1 MEVGCNYSPEL
12 MTLLRQDQAKVDWLK
27 LTNIFEIEKEIDDIE
42 KAIRENQI
50 FVKRMLPHILND
62 IGCSYIVQLRHMT
75 ETKLRELVLRV
86 KCPHIASHLWIDSR
100 KKKHTTAQFK
110 GGSIMKFIKR
120 NALRFSSS
128 LGDCPLLLEN
138 VPYHGE
144 GEFAEII
151 SNPLFYNSIHSQIP
165 KINLLLDIAHAKIT
179 AHFLRI
185 DVSEFMDRFFLD
197 TVREIHVS
205 GSNLIQEEGKTHTH
219 YGMKN
224 DDYETLHKILRATP
238 NVKIVTLE
246 YSGTGENYRCK
257 TPHDIGELRE
267 QLIELRSIVEGRF
280 SKSEMA

>member
-1 MEVGCNYSPEL
+1 MEIGCNYSPEL
-12 MTLLRQDQAKVDWLK
+12 MTLLQQDQAKVDWPK

-42 KAIRENQI
+42 KAILENQI
-50 FVKRMLPHILND
+50 FVKGMLPHILND
-62 IGCSYIVQLRHMT
+62 ISCSDIVQFRHMT
-75 ETKLRELVLRV
+75 EIKLRELILRV
-86 KCPHIASHLWIDSR
+86 NCPHIASHLWIDSI
-100 KKKHTTAQFK
+100 KKKHTTGEFRSS
-110 GGSIMKFIKR
+110 SIMKFIKR

-138 VPYHGE
+138 VPYHGK

-179 AHFLRI
+179 AYFLQI
-185 DVSEFMDRFFLD
+185 DMSEYIGRFFLN

-205 GSNLIQEEGKTHTH
+205 GTNLIQEERNTHTH

-224 DDYETLHKILRATP
+224 DDYETLQKILRLTP

-246 YSGTGENYRCK
+246 YGGTGKNYRCK

-267 QLIELRSIVEGRF
+267 QLVELRRIVEGRF